1 MRTLRSA
8 PPSRLA
14 AGEQELLRELAD
26 SLLFA
31 PRFDADV
38 SQTLADVR
46 ALLLSLR
53 SGPFDRWVDGLAED
67 LAACAPDP
75 RIGVRTPVAPAP
87 TAVTGSAPADSTA

>member
-14 AGEQELLRELAD
+14 AGEQDLLREMAD
-26 SLLFA
+26 TLLFA

-53 SGPFDRWVDGLAED
+53 SGPFDRWTDGLAED
-67 LAACAPDP
+67 LEACAPEP
-75 RIGVRTPVAPAP
+75 R
-87 TAVTGSAPADSTA
+87 TAALATQRA